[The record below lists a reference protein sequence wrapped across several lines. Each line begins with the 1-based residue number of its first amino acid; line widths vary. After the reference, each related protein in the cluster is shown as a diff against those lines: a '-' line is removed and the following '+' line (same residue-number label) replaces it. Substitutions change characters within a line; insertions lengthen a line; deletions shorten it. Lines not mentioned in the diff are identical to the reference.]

1 MLLSRR
7 LLRRN
12 GSRAPVTACSEW
24 GGALFDFLGAALRR
38 ANSRGRRGALRAAR
52 LRFRPTHGRCVNHPV
67 QFLYR

>member
-12 GSRAPVTACSEW
+12 GSRALFTACSER
-24 GGALFDFLGAALRR
+24 GGALFAFLGAALRR
-38 ANSRGRRGALRAAR
+38 ASSRGRRGALRAAR
-52 LRFRPTHGRCVNHPV
+52 LRLRPTHDRCVNHPA